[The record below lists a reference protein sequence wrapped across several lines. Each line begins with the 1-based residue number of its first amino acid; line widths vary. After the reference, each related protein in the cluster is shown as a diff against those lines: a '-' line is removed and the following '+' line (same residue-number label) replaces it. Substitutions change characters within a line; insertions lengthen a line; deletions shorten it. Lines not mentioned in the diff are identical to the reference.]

1 MPWRAYASVF
11 LRDGGIMAS
20 PSSFSSSSSCS
31 TGALP
36 PPWLVIALLALPQIA
51 ETILAPALPDLARHW
66 RLDPAAT
73 QPVMGA
79 FFVGFAAGVL
89 LWGHLADTRGRR
101 PAMLAGLAVGLAG
114 TLGALAA
121 PSYPWLLAGRFV
133 QALGLAACSV
143 VTQTVLRDCLD
154 GQRLTHYF
162 VTLGAVLAWSPAV
175 GPLTGQLLADWRGYP
190 GVLAAIAAGVALLLG
205 AVVWRWAE
213 TRPAPAGPV
222 ALAALARRMLGDAA
236 LRLAVLRVAG
246 LNLLVFSFYAA
257 GPFMTGRLPGLG
269 FGWVGL
275 GVALAGCLGA
285 AANRRLPATAN
296 AARRVRHGLRCV
308 ALGAT
313 AQALAMAWQPQPGW
327 LWAATALP
335 VFAGYGL
342 AIPNLL
348 GPALRRYG
356 DCLGRAGA
364 LFGLAYYSLLGLG
377 LAATSW
383 LPFDTPLPLSLAWLA
398 VAGCLLL
405 ARERG

>member
-1 MPWRAYASVF
+1 
-11 LRDGGIMAS
+11 MAS
-20 PSSFSSSSSCS
+20 PSSFSSSSSC
-31 TGALP
+31 TTDALP

-73 QPVMGA
+73 QPVMGV

-213 TRPAPAGPV
+213 TR
-222 ALAALARRMLGDAA
+222 
-236 LRLAVLRVAG
+236 
-246 LNLLVFSFYAA
+246 
-257 GPFMTGRLPGLG
+257 
-269 FGWVGL
+269 
-275 GVALAGCLGA
+275 
-285 AANRRLPATAN
+285 
-296 AARRVRHGLRCV
+296 
-308 ALGAT
+308 
-313 AQALAMAWQPQPGW
+313 
-327 LWAATALP
+327 
-335 VFAGYGL
+335 
-342 AIPNLL
+342 
-348 GPALRRYG
+348 
-356 DCLGRAGA
+356 
-364 LFGLAYYSLLGLG
+364 
-377 LAATSW
+377 
-383 LPFDTPLPLSLAWLA
+383 
-398 VAGCLLL
+398 
-405 ARERG
+405 